1 MKLVAGKTRKQR
13 QTTGSKNKTV
23 CGTISYIAECR
34 GTIQKKDV
42 ARWAAPPDGMN
53 TIVRKYPAV

>member
-1 MKLVAGKTRKQR
+1 MKLVAGKTGKQR
-13 QTTGSKNKTV
+13 QTTSSKNKTV

-34 GTIQKKDV
+34 GAVRKKDV
-42 ARWAAPPDGMN
+42 SRWAAPPDGMS